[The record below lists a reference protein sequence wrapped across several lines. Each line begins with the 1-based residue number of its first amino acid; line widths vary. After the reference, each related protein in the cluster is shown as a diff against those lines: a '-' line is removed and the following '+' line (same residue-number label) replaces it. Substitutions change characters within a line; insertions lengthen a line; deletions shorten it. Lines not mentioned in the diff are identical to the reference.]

1 MDIWSKNAALFM
13 STNNVAKRQE
23 IYCSPEPCIT
33 AILVLVILFSTRM
46 LHFSILREDLVEL
59 ILFLI
64 EKSCTYHD
72 TFIFLNTAPKP
83 LCILARPGIFLIQG
97 SKIQGGSARRYITTP
112 PVRSHLMLKVT
123 LQTQQQKRRKKVLL
137 Y

>member
-1 MDIWSKNAALFM
+1 MSSGESILTECDYISVTEHSIAVFKPKWPKMDIWSKNAARFT

-33 AILVLVILFSTRM
+33 AILVLVILLRTRM
-46 LHFSILREDLVEL
+46 LHFSIVREDLVEL

-72 TFIFLNTAPKP
+72 TFIFLNAAPKP
-83 LCILARPGIFLIQG
+83 LCILARQGIFLI
-97 SKIQGGSARRYITTP
+97 
-112 PVRSHLMLKVT
+112 
-123 LQTQQQKRRKKVLL
+123 
-137 Y
+137 

>member
-1 MDIWSKNAALFM
+1 MSSGESILTECDYISVTEHSIAVFKPKWPKMDIWSKNAARFT

-33 AILVLVILFSTRM
+33 AILVLVILLSTRM
-46 LHFSILREDLVEL
+46 LHFSIVREDLVEL

-83 LCILARPGIFLIQG
+83 LCILARQGIFLI
-97 SKIQGGSARRYITTP
+97 
-112 PVRSHLMLKVT
+112 
-123 LQTQQQKRRKKVLL
+123 
-137 Y
+137 

>member
-1 MDIWSKNAALFM
+1 MSSGESILTECDYISVTEHSIAVFKPKWPKMDIWSKNAARFT

-33 AILVLVILFSTRM
+33 AILVLVILLRTRM
-46 LHFSILREDLVEL
+46 LHFSIVREDLVEL

-83 LCILARPGIFLIQG
+83 LCVLARPGIFLI
-97 SKIQGGSARRYITTP
+97 
-112 PVRSHLMLKVT
+112 
-123 LQTQQQKRRKKVLL
+123 
-137 Y
+137 